1 MKVLRLTPHY
11 YFEQNYWPS
20 RYDPI
25 GGQQVQVTQLSEWLS
40 KKNIYQDVLTTGL
53 PGVRR
58 ELLTNNN
65 LVIHSIRFLTLPF
78 KSSYGGTILL
88 DFSWA
93 LGAIK
98 WMIKN
103 SKKKEY
109 DLIHLHSSGVIW
121 PFIVAWI
128 AIRIF
133 KTPLVTSIHCSRHF
147 TYSNSDI
154 MDKIKHPFV
163 KHMEK
168 LIIKKSEIV
177 YLLTEKTKCK
187 YVDKF
192 EGWKKKFLE
201 LSDSIGT
208 QHLIHNEKIDCC
220 ENNLQ
225 KYNFP
230 AQRKILYLGRIS
242 YEKGWELFI
251 EIAREITKDKSY
263 DDLVFVVCGD
273 GPQYSEFKKK
283 VEEYNLSHRFF
294 ITGFISKEVIPCVL
308 KNSDV
313 LVVPSKHEEL
323 GGVAIEGAYAE
334 IPIIASDVGGLST
347 LIEDGITGFL
357 VKPEDITGFVDKL
370 KFTLDNPIYVKKL
383 TEASKDNASNRFEG
397 EYIYSNLLKDYKQLI

>member
-40 KKNIYQDVLTTGL
+40 KNDIYQDVLTTGL
-53 PGVRR
+53 PGIQR
-58 ELLTNNN
+58 ELPINNN
-65 LVIHSIRFLTLPF
+65 LVVHSIRFLTLPF
-78 KSSYGGTILL
+78 KSSYGGTVLL

-98 WMIKN
+98 WIIKN
-103 SKKKEY
+103 AKKKEY

-121 PFIVAWI
+121 PFIVALF
-128 AIRIF
+128 AVRIF
-133 KTPLVTSIHCSRHF
+133 KIPLVTSIHCSRHF
-147 TYSNSDI
+147 TYTNTNLI
-154 MDKIKHPFV
+154 DKIKHPFV

-168 LIIKKSEIV
+168 LILQKSKIV
-177 YLLTEKTKCK
+177 YLLTEKTKEK

-192 EGWKKKFLE
+192 KEWKGKFFQ

-208 QHLIHNEKIDCC
+208 QHLIHNSGLGCC

-225 KYNFP
+225 KYNIP
-230 AQRKILYLGRIS
+230 NQRKILYLGRIS
-242 YEKGWELFI
+242 YEKGWEIFI
-251 EIAREITKDKSY
+251 EIARKISLDKSY
-263 DDLVFVVCGD
+263 HDLVFVVCGD
-273 GPQYSEFKKK
+273 GPQYNEFKKK

-347 LIEDGITGFL
+347 LIKDDITGFL
-357 VKPEDITGFVDKL
+357 VKPDDIMGFVDKI
-370 KFTLDNPIYVKKL
+370 KFTLDNPIYIKRL
-383 TEASKDNASNRFEG
+383 TKASKDNVNNKFEG
-397 EYIYSNLLKDYKQLI
+397 EYIYSNLLKDYNLLI